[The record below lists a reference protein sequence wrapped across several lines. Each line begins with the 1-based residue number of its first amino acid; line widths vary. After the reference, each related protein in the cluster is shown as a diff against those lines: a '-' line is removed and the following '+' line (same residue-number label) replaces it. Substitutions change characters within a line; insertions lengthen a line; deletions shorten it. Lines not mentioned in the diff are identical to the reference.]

1 MQKIIG
7 LNGWKVLQNVSLLP
21 LSIPWRLP
29 PLTIRNTEK
38 YGNQILKCFETANIM
53 LHKNCPLPNWLKVAV
68 KVETNCESIV
78 IWTGNFS
85 RTKSVSLSFSTESEV
100 FVWKLWMDKKNI
112 ENITNDLL
120 VAASS
125 HRLRG
130 LAYFTLALTK
140 TVQDVKR
147 NCTFTMKSFK
157 TTNNMPILIKER
169 QFKQSLFPFKSKIPR
184 I

>member
-1 MQKIIG
+1 
-7 LNGWKVLQNVSLLP
+7 
-21 LSIPWRLP
+21 
-29 PLTIRNTEK
+29 
-38 YGNQILKCFETANIM
+38 M
-53 LHKNCPLPNWLKVAV
+53 LYKNCPLPNNWLKVAV
-68 KVETNCESIV
+68 KVATNCESIV

-130 LAYFTLALTK
+130 LAYFTLPLTK

-147 NCTFTMKSFK
+147 NLYFYHEKFQNYK
-157 TTNNMPILIKER
+157 K
-169 QFKQSLFPFKSKIPR
+169 
-184 I
+184 

>member
-1 MQKIIG
+1 MKSSTKCFIVTT
-7 LNGWKVLQNVSLLP
+7 LHSLKVT
-21 LSIPWRLP
+21 SIDHQ
-29 PLTIRNTEK
+29 K
-38 YGNQILKCFETANIM
+38 YGEIWKSNIKM
-53 LHKNCPLPNWLKVAV
+53 FWNSQYNVTQELSTSPNNWLKVAV
-68 KVETNCESIV
+68 KVATNCESIV

-125 HRLRG
+125 HWLRG

-169 QFKQSLFPFKSKIPR
+169 QLKQSLFPFKSKIPK

>member
-1 MQKIIG
+1 
-7 LNGWKVLQNVSLLP
+7 
-21 LSIPWRLP
+21 
-29 PLTIRNTEK
+29 
-38 YGNQILKCFETANIM
+38 M
-53 LHKNCPLPNWLKVAV
+53 LHKNSPLPNWLKVAV
-68 KVETNCESIV
+68 KVATNCESIV

-125 HRLRG
+125 HWLQS

-140 TVQDVKR
+140 TVQDVTR

-157 TTNNMPILIKER
+157 TTKNDMPILIK
-169 QFKQSLFPFKSKIPR
+169 KKGN
-184 I
+184 